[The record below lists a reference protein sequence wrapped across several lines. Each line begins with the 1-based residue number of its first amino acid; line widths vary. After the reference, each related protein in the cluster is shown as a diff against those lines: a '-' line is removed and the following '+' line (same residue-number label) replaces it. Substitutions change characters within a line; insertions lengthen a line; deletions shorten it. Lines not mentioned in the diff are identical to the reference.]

1 MNNQKNG
8 RRTDNDIKNRFNQSI
23 KKRMQGAGELTEYTT
38 KLKSPRPKD
47 IFLVERVV
55 SRKMKRLDNLPLILK
70 NSSPD
75 KVKETLLPLVT
86 AKSAPQIAINP
97 VFSLPKSQQLNKEAL
112 SDNDTFSSQSK
123 KPVLVVY
130 KGKPTIK
137 QLKKMQQT
145 EYLRCANK

>member
-1 MNNQKNG
+1 
-8 RRTDNDIKNRFNQSI
+8 
-23 KKRMQGAGELTEYTT
+23 MQGAGELTEYTT

-86 AKSAPQIAINP
+86 AKSAP
-97 VFSLPKSQQLNKEAL
+97 
-112 SDNDTFSSQSK
+112 
-123 KPVLVVY
+123 
-130 KGKPTIK
+130 
-137 QLKKMQQT
+137 
-145 EYLRCANK
+145 